1 MIAGNYEPIEWER
14 VGNDGRGRWV
24 SKRQN
29 QRPLQKPETK
39 RNESGELLGSVDYI
53 RNLICTNR
61 EGVFLLISIL
71 LICDCDDSIE
81 MLIALAVFLY
91 PMLRN

>member
-1 MIAGNYEPIEWER
+1 MAGNYEPIEWER
-14 VGNDGRGRWV
+14 VGNQGRWV
-24 SKRQN
+24 SKKQDRRLP
-29 QRPLQKPETK
+29 QRDEPKL
-39 RNESGELLGSVDYI
+39 SGGSELLGSVDYI

-91 PMLRN
+91 PMLRGQ